1 MKAQPSKQDQV
12 KHEQEYIAFLEKR
25 LASPHYKENTPTAVF
40 EMTERKLKKARLVL
54 KLLKS

>member
-1 MKAQPSKQDQV
+1 MGTKPSKQDQIA
-12 KHEQEYIAFLEKR
+12 HEQEYVAFLEKR
-25 LASPHYKENTPTAVF
+25 LASQHFKDNTSTAVF